1 MFMWMAIVATLAY
14 FVVSAIIVILGLLVF
29 EFLTKKYKDM
39 EEIKNGNTAV
49 ALSIAG
55 KVIGICIILAFAI
68 YHSFYLYETVV
79 WGIIGIILQML
90 AYLIVNNFSSKFS
103 VEDQLMNNNKAVG
116 ILSLSVSVG
125 LGFVIGASIT

>member
-1 MFMWMAIVATLAY
+1 MWMAIVATLAY